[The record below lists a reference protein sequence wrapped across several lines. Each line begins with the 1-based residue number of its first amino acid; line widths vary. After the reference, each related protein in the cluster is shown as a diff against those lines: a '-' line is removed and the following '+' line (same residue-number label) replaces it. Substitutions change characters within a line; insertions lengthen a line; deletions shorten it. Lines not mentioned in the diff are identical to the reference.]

1 MRPWSKRRYRNR
13 CGYTRKRINSLEMS
27 VNPPEK
33 HVFVR
38 RGRMIKGPVSL
49 GTLKAL
55 VNSGKVLP
63 QDECAACANGPWF
76 KVGSIVRESIAKPRV
91 VESFRIKRGMFGRG
105 FYAEYN
111 CLNCGDPLRSEA
123 TETTQAESCP
133 RCGLRFH
140 LSPRV
145 SEQVNALRAEAE
157 LKQAQAVAAAE
168 EKRAAQD
175 AITERWHLENAAI
188 ARQRMD
194 GCWYCGLRQS
204 TKLPMCFACGR
215 INQRSSRLEH
225 T

>member
-1 MRPWSKRRYRNR
+1 
-13 CGYTRKRINSLEMS
+13 
-27 VNPPEK
+27 
-33 HVFVR
+33 
-38 RGRMIKGPVSL
+38 MIKGPVSL

-168 EKRAAQD
+168 EKRRRRLAEQKAKADRLGESQRDEKNREAMRAAQD